1 MYQLPP
7 VRFSLSWST
16 YLYSLMSVCVYVCVS
31 VCMSVCLSVCHI
43 HVFINKHS
51 YTCTHVHHAH
61 THEHTHALTQTYV
74 HVYALALHIHI
85 HLCTHTCTCTR
96 LHMHVHIHTV
106 YMCIYTRHTCTITAK
121 KQKTKNMALWF
132 YALRM
137 WRAYGIKARCPAQHA
152 RRFHGFVRYSSR
164 RFMSLLDRMLKTSA
178 TVAAKHG
185 RLTKASHLC
194 CTCMA

>member
-1 MYQLPP
+1 MYIMHTHMNIHMHLH
-7 VRFSLSWST
+7 RRMYMYMHLHCT
-16 YLYSLMSVCVYVCVS
+16 YT
-31 VCMSVCLSVCHI
+31 
-43 HVFINKHS
+43 
-51 YTCTHVHHAH
+51 YTCAH
-61 THEHTHALTQTYV
+61 THM
-74 HVYALALHIHI
+74 
-85 HLCTHTCTCTR
+85 
-96 LHMHVHIHTV
+96 HMHAPAHARTYT
-106 YMCIYTRHTCTITAK
+106 YMYMYIYTRHTCTITAK
-121 KQKTKNMALWF
+121 KQNMALWF

-137 WRAYGIKARCPAQHA
+137 WRVYGIEARCPAQHA